1 MKNYSLRIP
10 KPCHEDWSKMTPNE
24 KGKFC
29 SSCAKTVV
37 DFTKKS
43 PQEIQEY
50 LIENRGQRVCG
61 HFYRKQLDSIVIQL
75 PETTFLQPLSFQKL
89 FLLTLLL
96 VMGTTLF
103 SCKTDTGKT
112 QKIEKVEFIKKED
125 NRKDIMLDGVVEIP
139 TSKQDS
145 VKKECKIP
153 PPGPTEEI
161 VIESTGEIEGEIA
174 EPFDIDKV
182 IELPEEEELE
192 APLFLQPNDSLPKA
206 EIMGAIVDGEI
217 ELVEGPPYPFLSV
230 DKSVRF
236 KEDADLSEEKAK
248 QSFEKKIHEFINSR
262 FQPDT
267 SINSKL
273 NRQKYRLYTQFII
286 DEKGVVSEI
295 KVRAPHPKLEKHVIE
310 IVQKLPRF
318 IPAIKE
324 GKKVSMKYTLPITFK
339 VD

>member
-125 NRKDIMLDGVVEIP
+125 NGKDIMLDGVVEIP

-161 VIESTGEIEGEIA
+161 VIESTGEIEGEIV

-192 APLFLQPNDSLPKA
+192 APLFLQPNDSLIKV
-206 EIMGAIVDGEI
+206 EIMGEMIEGEVEIYDTYCPYYLVDQ
-217 ELVEGPPYPFLSV
+217 SM
-230 DKSVRF
+230 RF
-236 KEDADLSEEKAK
+236 KEDANLSEEKAK
-248 QSFEKKIHEFINSR
+248 QSFEEKIALFIKEKFPIELTDNLGLSAR
-262 FQPDT
+262 
-267 SINSKL
+267 
-273 NRQKYRLYTQFII
+273 KYKIYTHFMVNDNGMIS
-286 DEKGVVSEI
+286 DI
-295 KVRAPHPKLEKHVIE
+295 KVRVPHPKLEKHVIE
-310 IVQKLPRF
+310 IIQKLPQF
-318 IPAIKE
+318 IPAKKE
-324 GKKVSMKYTLPITFK
+324 GKNVSTKYILPISFQI
-339 VD
+339 D